1 MKIELIDLYY
11 LYNMTLAIAFI
22 SLLFSAFFS
31 GVEIAF
37 ISANKLQL
45 ELDKSKRRF
54 SSKMVAFF
62 SKNESDFITT
72 MLVGNNISLVV
83 YGIVMTQILTPYLKF
98 FSSSDFVLLL
108 MQTIIATFIVLVT
121 AEFLPKAIFRIFP
134 NQILNI
140 FSIPIWVLFILLR
153 PLAILMLKIASFLLK
168 YVLKQNIADD
178 KQVFGKTDLDDFLSN
193 ARSVEGN
200 EDTRVEV
207 EMLQNVLDLSE
218 KRVRECMIPRTEI
231 IAIDI
236 LASIDVV
243 KKKFIDTKLS
253 KLLVFKGNIDNII
266 GYIHSYD
273 LFKNPK
279 NLKSILLP
287 LPFVPESMKAMELL
301 NQFIESNKG
310 VAVVLDEF
318 GGTAGMIT
326 IEDVTEEIVGEIVD
340 EHDIDEVADQ
350 QIEENTFI
358 FSGRSYVEEINR
370 KYNLML
376 PESDEY
382 ETISGF
388 LLDYLEKIPKK
399 DDIIEYKNY
408 NFTVINVNKT
418 TIQKVKLIVVS

>member
-1 MKIELIDLYY
+1 LKIELIDLYY

-273 LFKNPK
+273 LFKIPK

-408 NFTVINVNKT
+408 NFTVKM
-418 TIQKVKLIVVS
+418 

>member
-1 MKIELIDLYY
+1 MLITTALV
-11 LYNMTLAIAFI
+11 A
-22 SLLFSAFFS
+22 LLFSAFFS

-45 ELDKSKRRF
+45 ELDKSKGKF
-54 SSKMVAFF
+54 YSKMIAFF

-72 MLVGNNISLVV
+72 MLVGNNIALVV
-83 YGIVMTQILTPYLKF
+83 YGIVMTQILTPKLELF
-98 FSSSDFVLLL
+98 FNSDFILLL
-108 MQTIIATFIVLVT
+108 IQTIIATLIVLVT
-121 AEFLPKAIFRIFP
+121 AEFLPKTIFRVFP

-140 FSIPIWVLFILLR
+140 FSIPIWLFFVFLR
-153 PLAILMLKIASFLLK
+153 PISILMLKITHVILK
-168 YVLKQNIADD
+168 YVLKQNITKD

-193 ARSVEGN
+193 VKSAEGA

-207 EMLQNVLDLSE
+207 KMLQNALDLSE

-231 IAIDI
+231 IAIDM
-236 LASIDVV
+236 LSSMDEV
-243 KKKFIDTKLS
+243 KAKFIDTKLS
-253 KLLVFKGNIDNII
+253 KLLVFKGNIDKII
-266 GYIHSYD
+266 GYVHSYD
-273 LFKNPK
+273 LFKSPK

-340 EHDIDEVADQ
+340 EHDVDETVDQ
-350 QIEENTFI
+350 QIDPTTFI
-358 FSGRSYVEEINR
+358 LLGRDYVEDINR
-370 KYNLML
+370 KYNLAL

-382 ETISGF
+382 ETISGL
-388 LLDYLEKIPKK
+388 LLDFLEKIPKK
-399 DDIIEYKNY
+399 EDVIEFKGYH
-408 NFTVINVNKT
+408 FTIINVSKT
-418 TIQKVKLIVVS
+418 TIQEVKLVVSAR

>member
-1 MKIELIDLYY
+1 MILLTA
-11 LYNMTLAIAFI
+11 LI
-22 SLLFSAFFS
+22 SLFFSAFFS

-45 ELDKSKRRF
+45 ELDKSKGKF
-54 SSKMVAFF
+54 SSKMIAFF

-83 YGIVMTQILTPYLKF
+83 YGIVMTQILTPKLQLF
-98 FSSSDFVLLL
+98 VSSAFILLL
-108 MQTIIATFIVLVT
+108 VQTIIATLIVLVT
-121 AEFLPKAIFRIFP
+121 AEFLPKATFRIFP
-134 NQILNI
+134 NKILNI
-140 FSIPIWVLFILLR
+140 FSIPIWLLFIVLR
-153 PLAILMLKIASFLLK
+153 PAAILMLKIANILLK
-168 YVLKQNIADD
+168 YVLKQNIAED
-178 KQVFGKTDLDDFLSN
+178 KQAFGKTDLDDLLSN
-193 ARSVEGN
+193 VRSAEGF

-207 EMLQNVLDLSE
+207 EMLQNALDLSE

-236 LASIDVV
+236 GSSMGDVQNR
-243 KKKFIDTKLS
+243 FIETKLS

-266 GYIHSYD
+266 GYIHSFD
-273 LFKNPK
+273 LFKAPK
-279 NLKSILLP
+279 NLRSVLLP

-340 EHDIDEVADQ
+340 EHDIDEIADQ
-350 QIEENTFI
+350 QIDAKTFI
-358 FSGRSYVEEINR
+358 LLGRSYVEDINK
-370 KYNLML
+370 KYNLAL

-382 ETISGF
+382 ETISGL
-388 LLDYLEKIPKK
+388 LLDYLESIPKK
-399 DDIIEYKNY
+399 EDIIEFKDYH
-408 NFTVINVNKT
+408 FTITNVNKT
-418 TIQKVKLIVVS
+418 TIQEVELVLVTR

>member
-1 MKIELIDLYY
+1 MALV
-11 LYNMTLAIAFI
+11 IAFI
-22 SLLFSAFFS
+22 SLFFSAFFS

-45 ELDKSKRRF
+45 ELDKSKGKF
-54 SSKMVAFF
+54 SSKMIAFF
-62 SKNESDFITT
+62 SRNESDFITT
-72 MLVGNNISLVV
+72 MLVGNNIALVV
-83 YGIVMTQILTPYLKF
+83 YGIVMTQILTPKLQLL
-98 FSSSDFVLLL
+98 FSSNFILLL
-108 MQTIIATFIVLVT
+108 TQTIIATLIVLVT

-140 FSIPIWVLFILLR
+140 FSIPIWLLFVILR
-153 PLAILMLKIASFLLK
+153 PLAILMLKVASFLLK
-168 YVLKQNIADD
+168 YILQQKISDD
-178 KQVFGKTDLDDFLSN
+178 KPVFGKTDLDEFLSN
-193 ARSVEGN
+193 VRSVEGT

-207 EMLQNVLDLSE
+207 EMLQNALDLSE

-236 LASIDVV
+236 LSSIDEVQAR
-243 KKKFIDTKLS
+243 FIDTKLS
-253 KLLVFKGNIDNII
+253 KLLIFKGNIDKII

-287 LPFVPESMKAMELL
+287 LPFVPESMRAMELL

-350 QIEENTFI
+350 QIDSTTFI
-358 FSGRSYVEEINR
+358 LPGRNYVEDINR
-370 KYNLML
+370 KYSLAL

-382 ETISGF
+382 ETISGL
-388 LLDYLEKIPKK
+388 LLDHLENIPKK
-399 DDIIEYKNY
+399 EDVIEFEDYR
-408 NFTVINVNKT
+408 FTIINVNKT
-418 TIQKVKLIVVS
+418 TIQEVKLVIAR